1 MPPLSFTRAARALVL
16 ATMGVAPPAALAAQ
30 DAPARAGRADTL
42 TLVAAR
48 AAARE
53 TSPDLRALRE
63 GVAAAAARERQAGAL
78 PNPTLAYG
86 HEQTSR
92 DGRSN
97 AQHIAQLEQ
106 PLELGGQRGARR
118 GAARL
123 RRLGA
128 EARLAAAEA
137 QLDFDVTRA
146 YATAVAAERRATLA
160 AQAAA
165 TFTEARRVS
174 QARLAA
180 GDISGYADRRLRLEA
195 ARYAAQRA
203 EAAVAREAARVAL
216 ATLVGE
222 GDAPARLVLAD
233 TLPSDAPAVTLP
245 AADSLARIA
254 VAQRAEL
261 RAATF
266 EAEAAVA
273 EARLAARERVPVP
286 VLSAGLKTEQV
297 ADTTG
302 AQGGFRGLVA
312 GVSLPLPLFDRRGGA
327 VAAAEAEARRRSAET
342 EALRRRV
349 VREVGEAEAALRA
362 LSGEIGALAPQL
374 GREADLALRA
384 ARAAYGEGEI
394 TLAEFLDAVRAY
406 QEAEASYATLRAEVL
421 VRRAALERA
430 VGAPVTGPP
439 SSED

>member
-1 MPPLSFTRAARALVL
+1 MSPLSFTRVARGLVL
-16 ATMGVAPPAALAAQ
+16 ATIAVAPPALAAQ
-30 DAPARAGRADTL
+30 EALARPGRADTL
-42 TLVAAR
+42 TLGAAR
-48 AAARE
+48 AAAHE

-63 GVAAAAARERQAGAL
+63 GVGAAAARERQAAAL
-78 PNPTLAYG
+78 PNPTVAYG
-86 HEQTSR
+86 HERTSR

-97 AQHIAQLEQ
+97 AQHITQLVQ

-118 GAARL
+118 EAARL

-146 YATAVAAERRATLA
+146 YATAVAAERRAVLA
-160 AQAAA
+160 AQAAE

-195 ARYAAQRA
+195 ARYAARRA
-203 EAAVAREAARVAL
+203 EATVAREAARVAL

-222 GDAPARLVLAD
+222 GEGAALLVLSD
-233 TLPSDAPAVTLP
+233 TLPTTAPSLALPAV
-245 AADSLARIA
+245 DSLARLA
-254 VAQRAEL
+254 LAQRGEL
-261 RAATF
+261 RAATW

-297 ADTTG
+297 ADTSG
-302 AQGGFRGLVA
+302 SQGGFRGLVV
-312 GVSLPLPLFDRRGGA
+312 GVSLPLPLFARRGGA
-327 VAAAEAEARRRSAET
+327 VAAAEAEGRRRSAET
-342 EALRRRV
+342 DALRRRV

-384 ARAAYGEGEI
+384 ARTAYGEGEI

-430 VGAPVTGPP
+430 VGGPITGRP